1 MDIERN
7 IWLFLKLALKTITT
21 ISITKDSNDTNINN
35 LSDKTLRKLKLP
47 CKDDHGINL
56 IKSIKTK
63 KTLPEKHDVI
73 IILTGTKL
81 LF

>member
-1 MDIERN
+1 MIIFKTSIKNYNNN
-7 IWLFLKLALKTITT
+7 INN
-21 ISITKDSNDTNINN
+21 KDSNDTNINN
-35 LSDKTLRKLKLP
+35 LSDKTLRNLKLP
-47 CKDDHGINL
+47 CKDDHGLNL
-56 IKSIKTK
+56 KKSIKTK